1 MGRAVDNILKQFDE
15 VFEEETWQ
23 VPVRAAISGLTASQ
37 AAWKPSRGRHSIWEI
52 ANHLSLWKE
61 YFLARMAGETRR
73 PTGWAHEADWREIPE
88 VTEDAWRASVRRLL
102 DAHAALKSE
111 FSKRTDEDLQ
121 RPLPGDKLPLHP
133 PEDSGT
139 RCVPLWTDLLHSS
152 ASGYSC
158 ERFVGPVAY

>member
-1 MGRAVDNILKQFDE
+1 MGRAVDNILEQFDE
-15 VFEEETWQ
+15 IFEEESWQ

-61 YFLARMAGETRR
+61 YVSARMAGEARR
-73 PTGWAHEADWREIPE
+73 PRGWAREADWREIPE
-88 VTEDAWRASVRRLL
+88 VTEEAWRASVQRLL

-121 RPLPGDKLPLHP
+121 RPLPGDKLPLFTLQSMAAH
-133 PEDSGT
+133 D
-139 RCVPLWTDLLHSS
+139 
-152 ASGYSC
+152 
-158 ERFVGPVAY
+158 AYHCGQICYIRALQGIPAKGSWDQ